1 LTIYENPKPSGLIK
15 ELIKLGSEEADFILD
30 FFAGSCTTA
39 QAVLDLNRENGGN
52 RRFIMVQLPEPTPEN
67 SPARKAGY
75 ENIAEIGKERIRR
88 VIAKMKKESN
98 GKSSSQRETPED
110 LGFKVFKLARSNFKA
125 WQDYDG
131 ENIQELETLFDQAE
145 TPLVKGWKEDDL
157 LTEIMLQQGFPLDSK
172 ITLQSDFKQNKIQ
185 LVESEA
191 CAHRLFVCLDPKIKE
206 DTIPAKN
213 TGSLDKH
220 LELRAEDI
228 FVCLDSALTDQ
239 AKMRLADVCRL
250 NII

>member
-1 LTIYENPKPSGLIK
+1 LYKK
-15 ELIKLGSEEADFILD
+15 HHGSY
-30 FFAGSCTTA
+30 
-39 QAVLDLNRENGGN
+39 RECG
-52 RRFIMVQLPEPTPEN
+52 
-67 SPARKAGY
+67 
-75 ENIAEIGKERIRR
+75 RIRR
-88 VIAKMKKESN
+88 VIAKMKNESN

-110 LGFKVFKLARSNFKA
+110 LGFKVFKLARSNFNA

-131 ENIQELETLFDQAE
+131 ENIQELETLFDQTE

-157 LTEIMLQQGFPLDSK
+157 LTEIMLQQGFPLESK
-172 ITLQSDFKQNKIQ
+172 ITPQAAFKQNKVQ
-185 LVESEA
+185 LIESEA

-206 DTIPAKN
+206 DTI
-213 TGSLDKH
+213 KH

-250 NII
+250 GII